1 MVKAV
6 SSKLTQAD
14 EVHIIQDH
22 IHAVQKVAPTGVDPV
37 ELTGGAQWVLGVFGN
52 DIIAAA
58 AVSNVFDVHHV
69 ILSGPDTNEDYEVAI
84 FGAAIEIA
92 RVAFTRTGV
101 FTGSLQI
108 PVVTPLQP
116 AGTQIRAKCMDGGA
130 GGGAKVSV
138 KVAYHE
144 Y

>member
-1 MVKAV
+1 MVAGVTGKKTIGDIV
-6 SSKLTQAD
+6 RFLFSHNHNTQK
-14 EVHIIQDH
+14 I
-22 IHAVQKVAPTGVDPV
+22 APTGVDPV
-37 ELTGGAQWVLGVFGN
+37 TLTGGAQWVLGVYGA

-58 AVSNVFDVHHV
+58 AINNVFDIHHV
-69 ILSGPDTNEDYEVAI
+69 ILSSPDTNEDYEVAI
-84 FGAAIEIA
+84 FGGVTEIA

-108 PVVTPLQP
+108 PVITPLQP
-116 AGTQIRAKCMDGGA
+116 AGTQIRAKCMDGGGA
-130 GGGAKVSV
+130 GGATVDI

>member
-1 MVKAV
+1 MVGAIPG
-6 SSKLTQAD
+6 KLTQAD
-14 EVHIIQDH
+14 VIRIVGNH
-22 IHAVQKVAPTGVDPV
+22 IHSVQKIAPTGAVPV

-58 AVSNVFDVHHV
+58 AISHVFDIHHV
-69 ILSGPDTNEDYEVAI
+69 ILSSPDTNEDYEVAI

-116 AGTQIRAKCMDGGA
+116 AGTQIRAKCMDGGG